1 MSNHTP
7 GPWLICDDGIN
18 VYASKT
24 DTAITNV
31 EHPCAADPD
40 VQTANA
46 HLIAA
51 SPALLDAAK
60 QALDWLN
67 ADERTAWAKPSR
79 EYIATLLDAA
89 IAAADPD
96 FVC

>member
-1 MSNHTP
+1 MSKHTP
-7 GPWLICDDGIN
+7 GPWTVTTTYEHGKKIII
-18 VYASKT
+18 
-24 DTAITNV
+24 TAG
-31 EHPCAADPD
+31 HAAEEVATVIDP
-40 VQTANA
+40 ANA
-46 HLIAA
+46 HLLA
-51 SPALLDAAK
+51 SAPALLDAAK